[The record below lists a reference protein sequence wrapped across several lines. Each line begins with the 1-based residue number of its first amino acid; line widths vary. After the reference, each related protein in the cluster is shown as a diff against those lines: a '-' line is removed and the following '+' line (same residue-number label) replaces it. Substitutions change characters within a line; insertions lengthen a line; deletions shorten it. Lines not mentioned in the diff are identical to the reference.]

1 MTDNITKLL
10 TNAVVL
16 DTETT
21 SLDFKVAEVIQYASA
36 SVQEILDT
44 VGDETYEIGNSFY
57 KPSEPIKPEVSAVN
71 GITNRMVA
79 KEVEFST
86 EIPLIQSDLNQ
97 YSYYI
102 AHNAAYDAKVLE
114 RYGLKLPTQI
124 CTMRMAKKLYEGNP
138 NITAFKLGHLRYALD
153 LPIDDN
159 IIAHRADQDTIVTG
173 ILFVELLTEALKQG
187 VVDADKDDLGQQI
200 VDWLN
205 EPIVTTIMPFGK
217 HKGEKLTSIP
227 LSYWQWALENM
238 DSLQEDK
245 PEYDKDFAA
254 SVAIAVE
261 QIFESKEQ

>member
-10 TNAVVL
+10 TDAVVL

-21 SLDFKVAEVIQYASA
+21 SLDFKIAEVIQYASA
-36 SVQEILDT
+36 SVQDILET
-44 VGDETYEIGNSFY
+44 VGNETYEVAASFY
-57 KPSEPIKPEVSAVN
+57 KSNEPIKPEVSAVN

-79 KEVEFST
+79 GSEEFSKDV
-86 EIPLIQSDLNQ
+86 PFIQTDLNRF
-97 YSYYI
+97 SYYI
-102 AHNAAYDAKVLE
+102 AHNAAYDAKILE

-159 IIAHRADQDTIVTG
+159 IVAHRADDDVIVTG
-173 ILFVELLTEALKQG
+173 ILFVELLSEAIKQNAI
-187 VVDADKDDLGQQI
+187 DPNKADLGQQI
-200 VDWLN
+200 VDWIN
-205 EPIVTTIMPFGK
+205 EPIITTIMPFGK

-227 LSYWQWALENM
+227 LSYWQWALDSM
-238 DSLQEDK
+238 DCLQESK

-254 SVAIAVE
+254 SVAKAVE
-261 QIFESKEQ
+261 EIFEGRQ